1 MAGNVG
7 NGKTGTLRERMAQ
20 NQTEREKAI
29 AKLEGADWTE
39 EEPST
44 QTHVHAAPGSTIVV
58 DQTGKHRA
66 LQVTLP
72 DNEKPS
78 DPAPQSGMAKVA
90 TGFLGAVRGWPQALV
105 ALGILALVAFWIWTR
120 R

>member
-1 MAGNVG
+1 MSRA
-7 NGKTGTLRERMAQ
+7 NGASPPDPLDELDH
-20 NQTEREKAI
+20 AI
-29 AKLEGADWTE
+29 AELEGEDWE
-39 EEPST
+39 EAT
-44 QTHVHAAPGSTIVV
+44 GQTHVHAAPGSTIVV

-78 DPAPQSGMAKVA
+78 VPPPSGLAKVA
-90 TGFLGAVRGWPQALV
+90 TSFLGAVRGWPQALV
-105 ALGILALVAFWIWTR
+105 ALGIIALAAFWIWTR